1 MNWLA
6 TFANSLWFGSSLLAW
21 RRYRRA
27 LAQPGA
33 TQRELLSQVVRTNA
47 DTAFGRAHGFGS
59 IHNYEDFVARV
70 PLMDYVAHAPW
81 IERIQRGEARVLT
94 HDPVTHLVPTSGT
107 SGGRK
112 LIPFTA
118 SLKSAFN
125 AALGPWL
132 VDLARQRP
140 GVLGGPAY
148 WSVTPKCGTGLQP
161 AYPSSSHSSHLHSQE
176 ALSNHARQNEMD
188 QQAAS
193 LPRGVP
199 VGFEDDT
206 AYLGPVARRLANAV
220 MAVPSSVQH
229 AASLEEFRY
238 RTLLHLVRERDLRL
252 ISVWH
257 PSFLTLLLE
266 ALPGFWDELLKD
278 VAQGRSAGGGSC
290 RTDTGGGACATGF
303 VGAKPSRAR
312 ELLRADPLW
321 PGTIWPELRMI
332 SCWADGHAAL
342 GAEDLRRRF
351 SGVLVQTKGLLATE
365 AFVTLPFAGL
375 HPLAITSHFFEFI
388 DDTGA
393 VRLADE
399 LRDGAEYDVVV
410 TNGGG
415 LWRYR
420 LGDRVRV
427 DGRLASTPSLR
438 FLGRSGGGSDRRG
451 EKLTEEFVAA
461 CLRELFTDPTA
472 VRFSLLAPE
481 DEAEGCRYVLFVEG
495 DAHPHWPEQLDAL
508 LRRNPHYAVCRDL
521 GQLLPPELCVIPRD
535 GFTAYATRLAANGAR
550 LGDIKPAA
558 LSALTGWSR
567 VFAEV

>member
-1 MNWLA
+1 MNWPA

-21 RRYRRA
+21 QRYRRT

-70 PLMDYVAHAPW
+70 PLMDYDAHAPW
-81 IERIQRGEARVLT
+81 IERIQRGEFPVLT
-94 HDPVTHLVPTSGT
+94 HDRVTHLVLTSGT

-118 SLKSAFN
+118 SLKRAFN
-125 AALGPWL
+125 EALGPWL

-148 WSVTPKCGTGLQP
+148 WSVTPAVG
-161 AYPSSSHSSHLHSQE
+161 
-176 ALSNHARQNEMD
+176 R
-188 QQAAS
+188 AS
-193 LPRGVP
+193 LPDNEAGLPDTDARPTGTAVP
-199 VGFEDDT
+199 IGFEDDT

-220 MAVPSSVQH
+220 MAVPNSVQH

-238 RTLLHLVRERDLRL
+238 RTLFHLVRERDLRL

-266 ALPGFWDELLKD
+266 ALPKFWDGLLKD
-278 VAQGRSAGGGSC
+278 IALGTSA
-290 RTDTGGGACATGF
+290 GGGACATSLTGPLPNR
-303 VGAKPSRAR
+303 AK
-312 ELLRADPLW
+312 ELLRADPLR
-321 PGTIWPELRMI
+321 PGTVWPELRVI
-332 SCWADGHAAL
+332 SCWAEGHAAL
-342 GAEDLRRRF
+342 GAEDLRCRF
-351 SGVLVQTKGLLATE
+351 PGVLVQPKGLLATE

-438 FLGRSGGGSDRRG
+438 FLGRSGGGSDLRG

-461 CLRELFTDPTA
+461 CLRELFTDPTSI
-472 VRFSLLAPE
+472 RFSLLAPE
-481 DEAEGCRYVLFVEG
+481 EESDGCRYVLFVEG

-521 GQLLPPELCVIPRD
+521 GQLLPPRLCLVVRD

-558 LSALTGWSR
+558 LSRLTGWSACFR
-567 VFAEV
+567 A